1 MRTIEELSFEFVV
14 VGGGMAGICAALS
27 AARRGVRTCLVHDR
41 AVLGGNASSEIRMQ
55 IRGASTKFPLYREG
69 GILEEIALL
78 NEKYNPEMNYP
89 IWDGIL
95 WDLVKKEK
103 NLTLMTN
110 TVCTGAEREGDR
122 VSAIRALGLTNYREF
137 FIRADFFA
145 DCSGDCVLADF
156 LPVKTR
162 IGREGKAEFN
172 ESAAVSQAD
181 GCTMG
186 DSVLIQVRE
195 TDHPVSFT
203 PPSFAR
209 KVTDE
214 DFKNRLN
221 IKDRYGFLKTNF
233 WWIELAYG
241 RRALE
246 EAETTKDDLIAI
258 AYGTWDYIKNSGK
271 FEADNWTLDFVG
283 FYPAK
288 RESRRYVGVYTL
300 TQNDIDALT
309 PFEDEIAYGGWP
321 MDDHS
326 PNDFDHGESP
336 NVNHKVK
343 APYAIPYRALY
354 TDALA
359 NLAFAGRNISATHMA
374 MSSTRVMATCG
385 LMGHAVGTAV
395 SLAKKHTLSAF
406 ADILPHIAELKQ
418 RLRDDDCYLLHT
430 PREVSST
437 IREADCNLSEEKR
450 GRLLSGIERSF
461 EEDNTLSLAK
471 GEPLILAFPAT
482 QAECI
487 RLVFDSDIS
496 RACQPNRDLAMYPQ
510 VYAYPKDAPN
520 AFVPPAL
527 VRAYTVT
534 VQTEEGETLTFTEKE
549 NASRLVLLP
558 IKRRITSITFVG
570 EETYGAEDIRLF
582 SLDIT
587 A

>member
-1 MRTIEELSFEFVV
+1 MRTTEELSFEFVV
-14 VGGGMAGICAALS
+14 IGGGMAGICAAVS
-27 AARRGVRTCLVHDR
+27 AARRGVKTCLVHDR
-41 AVLGGNASSEIRMQ
+41 AVLGGNASSEIRMW
-55 IRGASTKFPLYREG
+55 IRGASIKFPLYREG

-78 NEKYNPEMNYP
+78 NEKYNPEMNYS

-103 NLTLMTN
+103 NLTLMAN
-110 TVCTGAEREGDR
+110 TVCTGAEYEGDR

-137 FIRADFFA
+137 CIRADYFA

-162 IGREGKAEFN
+162 IGREGKNEYN
-172 ESAAVSQAD
+172 ESAAISQAD
-181 GCTMG
+181 DCTMG
-186 DSVLIQVRE
+186 NGVLIQVRE
-195 TDHPVSFT
+195 ADHPVRFT
-203 PPSFAR
+203 PPTFAR
-209 KVTDE
+209 KLTDD

-241 RRALE
+241 RKTLE
-246 EAETTKDDLIAI
+246 EAEATKDELLAI

-271 FEADNWTLDFVG
+271 FEAENWTLDFVG

-288 RESRRYVGVYTL
+288 RESRRYVGAYTL
-300 TQNDIDALT
+300 TQNDIDAAT

-343 APYAIPYRALY
+343 APYAIPYRCLY
-354 TDALA
+354 TEAFT

-385 LMGHAVGTAV
+385 LMGHAVGAAV
-395 SLAKKHTLSAF
+395 SLAKKHGVSF
-406 ADILPHIAELKQ
+406 AGVLPYIGELKQ
-418 RLRDDDCYLLHT
+418 RLRDDDCYLLYT
-430 PREVSST
+430 PRQSSAL
-437 IREADCNLSEEKR
+437 ICEAKCNLMEEKR

-461 EEDNTLSLAK
+461 EEDNTLRLAK
-471 GEPLILAFPAT
+471 GEELTFTFAA
-482 QAECI
+482 AYVGRI
-487 RLVFDSDIS
+487 RLLFDSDIA
-496 RACQPNRDLAMYPQ
+496 RACQPIRDLAMYPQ
-510 VYAYPKDAPN
+510 IYAYPKDAPN

-534 VQTEEGETLTFTEKE
+534 VVTEDGEILTFSEKE
-549 NASRLVLLP
+549 NISRLVFLP
-558 IKRRITSITFVG
+558 IDRKITSITFVG
-570 EETYGAEDIRLF
+570 EETYGAEDVRLF

-587 A
+587 E